1 MTEEEAPISLARYV
15 SRAEADGVSVELS
28 FTGSGEVGKP
38 NPDATN
44 VNVRCLK
51 LTNEHVPDSP
61 WTECWSRAYGD
72 LEMPGGVWN
81 GIRLVEIQKA
91 RVFLA
96 LSNKLCEVSAA
107 TGEVVWEVETG
118 NTPIRQL
125 MSSKKGDRILVLN
138 EYSGFSRADDLGN
151 ISAVQLGGDLAW
163 RARSPGSNDV
173 FANPMHYE
181 NGRLSSGSWRGYDC
195 HIDESTGEILEMV
208 FTK

>member
-1 MTEEEAPISLARYV
+1 MI
-15 SRAEADGVSVELS
+15 VEMS
-28 FTGSGEVGKP
+28 FTGADEVGKP
-38 NPDATN
+38 NPDVTN
-44 VNVRCLK
+44 VTVRCLK
-51 LTNEHVPDSP
+51 LTNEHVSDSP

-81 GIRLVEIQKA
+81 GIRLIEIHKT

-107 TGEVVWEVETG
+107 TGELVWEVETG

-125 MSSKKGDRILVLN
+125 MVSKKGDRILVLN
-138 EYSGFSRADDLGN
+138 GYSGFSRPDDLGN
-151 ISAVQLGGDLAW
+151 ISAVQLDGDLAW
-163 RARSPGSNDV
+163 RARSPGSDDV

-195 HIDESTGEILEMV
+195 YIDESTGEIVEMV